1 MRGFS
6 VCQELLRRS
15 NGYTKCGPYRLAS
28 SLAAA
33 LLDSSFEHPDV
44 ILTFAPYG
52 KFQPYFWHQ
61 PSFSS
66 ASYITMPPPAWI
78 FCPVNHRASSLTMN
92 ATTSAIS
99 LGSPSRFNG
108 DSWMPI

>member
-1 MRGFS
+1 MLS
-6 VCQELLRRS
+6 VRQDPSYGRTATQS
-15 NGYTKCGPYRLAS
+15 AVSTS

-33 LLDSSFEHPDV
+33 LLDSLLS

-52 KFQPYFWHQ
+52 KFQPYFRHQ
-61 PSFSS
+61 PSLS
-66 ASYITMPPPAWI
+66 AAYYITMPPPAWI